1 MDASAQVT
9 FSFLSSLLFSLGSW
23 HMGECSHS
31 QIESSSSVAGVSGN
45 ILLTYPDMWYF
56 SDFGTSQ
63 ADRADQPSEFLLW
76 RWIFLGKASFLLHRG
91 HYQWV
96 PSSPVAHTGSNCC
109 ANLYLIGP
117 CSSASKDCMSHRSIR
132 EFRCSQM
139 EETLF
144 QTRLLENNR
153 YLCKTKE
160 NFFSLIAIFT
170 PGSIS
175 WQVLQEPWVHIISM
189 WDGWPNTTLLGAP
202 PKEIKLACLNDT
214 NTSVY
219 PITVHNNQET
229 ETT

>member
-9 FSFLSSLLFSLGSW
+9 FSFLSTLLLSLGSW

-45 ILLTYPDMWYF
+45 ILLTHPDMWCF

-139 EETLF
+139 EETLI
-144 QTRLLENNR
+144 QTRVSESNC
-153 YLCKTKE
+153 Y
-160 NFFSLIAIFT
+160 
-170 PGSIS
+170 
-175 WQVLQEPWVHIISM
+175 
-189 WDGWPNTTLLGAP
+189 
-202 PKEIKLACLNDT
+202 
-214 NTSVY
+214 
-219 PITVHNNQET
+219 
-229 ETT
+229 